1 MRFSAVIDVR
11 DGTHDTPKY
20 VASGIPLVTSK
31 NLTDGI
37 IDFETAK
44 DISIED
50 AAAIN
55 SRSRVDDGDILFAMI
70 GTIGNPV
77 LVKKDREFC
86 IKNMALFKQIDASL
100 LDMRYVLLFLQRAQ
114 TDMKA
119 IANASVQ
126 SFVSLTLLR
135 NYLFPL
141 PPLAEQKRIVA
152 RLEELLPLC
161 ERLK

>member
-1 MRFSAVIDVR
+1 M
-11 DGTHDTPKY
+11 
-20 VASGIPLVTSK
+20 
-31 NLTDGI
+31 
-37 IDFETAK
+37 
-44 DISIED
+44 
-50 AAAIN
+50 
-55 SRSRVDDGDILFAMI
+55 
-70 GTIGNPV
+70 
-77 LVKKDREFC
+77 VKKDREFC
-86 IKNMALFKQIDASL
+86 IKNMALFKQMDASL

-114 TDMKA
+114 TDMRA

-135 NYLFPL
+135 NYPFPL